1 MSRKFKKVLSGILA
15 LSMLATPVLSVNA
28 EVIENVLPIE
38 KPEILYGDIEPE
50 LYGDING
57 DGVVDNSDVD
67 ILKKAILGIG
77 SLTEFEFYCADLNGD
92 GKLNSFDLTKLSKL
106 VKEKRN
112 LRVVENCDEIEL
124 DTTNM
129 SGFIYAY
136 NRYHYSLGIHS
147 TDYEN
152 GKPSK
157 IYIKPYFYLN
167 GVKHNISTALRN
179 ETVTI
184 DEIMAVNKDVYKSL
198 RSYYNFHNIKVIPPA
213 DDIEILPAIE
223 FLYNDGK
230 YDYYFNNILSGLYVI
245 EIYGKQYTLRE
256 VIDKKMLT
264 PGEMV
269 YLGLFD
275 SKVSAPFEKIE
286 TIEIYDP
293 YKYDPDKDP
302 NDYMAFP
309 EAIQVIYQ
317 DEEHGYVLG
326 ALYGEYVT
334 VTING
339 IDFSLKEV
347 LQNEL
352 LTIHELIDA
361 GFSVGIVDVDEVFN
375 YHFTL

>member
-1 MSRKFKKVLSGILA
+1 MSKLKKLLSGFLA

-28 EVIENVLPIE
+28 EVVENVPTE
-38 KPEILYGDIEPE
+38 ETET
-50 LYGDING
+50 LYGDINN
-57 DGVVDNSDVD
+57 DGIVNSSDMD
-67 ILKKAILGIG
+67 ILKKAIFGIG
-77 SLTEFEFYCADLNGD
+77 SLTENEFLSADLNVD
-92 GKLNSFDLTKLSKL
+92 GKLNTFDLAKISKL

-112 LRVVENCDEIEL
+112 LRVIENCDDIEQ
-124 DTTNM
+124 DM
-129 SGFIYAY
+129 SSHIYAY
-136 NRYHYSLGIHS
+136 NRYHYNLSIHG

-152 GKPSK
+152 GKLSK

-167 GVKHNISTALRN
+167 GIKHNISTALRN
-179 ETVTI
+179 GTVTI
-184 DEIMAVNKDVYKSL
+184 DELIAVNKDIYKSL

-213 DDIEILPAIE
+213 DDIEILPATE

-230 YDYYFNNILSGLYVI
+230 YDYYFNSILSGLYII
-245 EIYGKQYTLRE
+245 EIHGKQYTLRE
-256 VIDKKMLT
+256 VIDKKILT

-269 YLGLFD
+269 SLGLFD

-302 NDYMAFP
+302 NDYMDFP
-309 EAIQVIYQ
+309 DAIQVIYQ
-317 DEEHGYVLG
+317 DEEYGYTLG

-347 LQNEL
+347 LQNEI

-361 GFSVGIVDVDEVFN
+361 GFSVGIVDVDEVFD